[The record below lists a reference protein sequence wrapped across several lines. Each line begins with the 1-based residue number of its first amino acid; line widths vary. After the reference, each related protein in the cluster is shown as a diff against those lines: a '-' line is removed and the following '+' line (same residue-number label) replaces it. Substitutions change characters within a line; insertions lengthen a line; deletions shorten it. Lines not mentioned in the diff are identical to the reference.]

1 LKINKAQIL
10 VGIKGFAMGCAD
22 IVPGVSG
29 GTVAL
34 ITGIYDQLLNSI
46 QGLVKSVFSLARF
59 RFKECYEGINFMF
72 LIPLFCGLGFAL
84 VSMAKA
90 IHFSME
96 HFPEYTWG
104 AFLGMMIASL
114 LIVVRLIKEWSVFY
128 FSLTVM
134 SAMIAYLVT
143 MQTPHETPATTFYF
157 FYAGFVAIIAMILP
171 GISGSFLLLI
181 MGKYTQVISALK
193 GLTHGEFQNFIDVG
207 VPFALGC
214 VVGLSI
220 FSWILKL
227 LLKHYRDMTFAILL
241 GLMLGSLHKLWP
253 FRYVELYYVKEGKIR
268 IIKDA
273 MDYIY
278 VEDPKT
284 WIAFAFILVGFIL
297 VLTIDKLSVNKTL

>member
-1 LKINKAQIL
+1 
-10 VGIKGFAMGCAD
+10 MGCAD

-34 ITGIYDQLLNSI
+34 ITGIYDHLLNSI
-46 QGLVKSVFSLARF
+46 QGLVKSVFHLLRF
-59 RFKECYEGINFMF
+59 QFKECWEGINFMF

-84 VSMAKA
+84 VSMARA
-90 IHFSME
+90 IHFCMSNY
-96 HFPEYTWG
+96 PEYTWG

-134 SAMIAYLVT
+134 SAMIAYLIT

-157 FYAGFVAIIAMILP
+157 FYAGFIAIIAMILP

-193 GLTHGEFQNFIDVG
+193 GLSQGEFQKFIDIG
-207 VPFALGC
+207 FPFALGC
-214 VVGLSI
+214 VAGLAI

-227 LLKHYRDMTFAILL
+227 LLKYYRDMTFSILL
-241 GLMLGSLHKLWP
+241 GLMVGSLHKLWP
-253 FRYVELYYVKEGKIR
+253 FRYIEVYYVKKGKIKVV
-268 IIKDA
+268 KDA
-273 MDYIY
+273 MDYVY
-278 VEDPKT
+278 TEDPTT
-284 WIAFAFILVGFIL
+284 WIAFAFVVFGFIT
-297 VLTIDKLSVNKTL
+297 VLAIDKFSETKAH